1 MRYLKVYE
9 YFFDPDDVQI
19 RWGRT
24 KKEIGHTLRNVIV
37 SYKGDDIT
45 GQAPKT
51 RLPDEDLGSWNRYG
65 HRAQVVVWIPDGGD
79 VAYIPTMYLP
89 DEFSS
94 RGIGTE
100 VFRKISQSLGKRL
113 RNDAQVEELGDQSDL
128 GQLFWRNKEEFLP
141 DRTIVRKSF

>member
-24 KKEIGHTLRNVIV
+24 KKEIGHTLRNIIV

-51 RLPDEDLGSWNRYG
+51 GLPHEDLGSWNRYG
-65 HRAQVVVWIPDGGD
+65 HRVIFKPCV
-79 VAYIPTMYLP
+79 
-89 DEFSS
+89 
-94 RGIGTE
+94 
-100 VFRKISQSLGKRL
+100 ISFLIFIYTKNKRPS
-113 RNDAQVEELGDQSDL
+113 NY
-128 GQLFWRNKEEFLP
+128 
-141 DRTIVRKSF
+141 